1 MKKEVTLVITVCL
14 FLLAYVLD
22 YFAGSINL
30 GLINP
35 MDFLNQTYF
44 KLYPMT
50 FVAVIIRSVA
60 ITLSTTLVLSIMER
74 QFFKKMIISLFL
86 GFVAEIYAF
95 QILATGA
102 KVTPTLWTLAISYG
116 GALLII
122 PIAFYIFASIADF
135 LIPQRKNVTHLPTSQ
150 SNDSSSVLNP

>member
-1 MKKEVTLVITVCL
+1 M
-14 FLLAYVLD
+14 
-22 YFAGSINL
+22 
-30 GLINP
+30 
-35 MDFLNQTYF
+35 TY
-44 KLYPMT
+44 
-50 FVAVIIRSVA
+50 VAVIVRSIA
-60 ITLSTTLVLSIMER
+60 IMLSTTLVLSIMER
-74 QFFKKMIISLFL
+74 QYLKKVAISLFL

-122 PIAFYIFASIADF
+122 PITFYIFAGIADF
-135 LIPQRKNVTHLPTSQ
+135 LIPQRKNTTHLPTSQ